1 MECSALPF
9 SIPIIATGGIRN
21 GLDIAKSI
29 ALGASVC
36 SVALPFLK
44 PAMESA
50 DKVIDKIEEMG
61 EELRVAMFLTGC
73 KTTIELKETEVI
85 VTGKAKEIAE
95 QRGFLE
101 RAIF

>member
-1 MECSALPF
+1 
-9 SIPIIATGGIRN
+9 
-21 GLDIAKSI
+21 
-29 ALGASVC
+29 
-36 SVALPFLK
+36 
-44 PAMESA
+44 
-50 DKVIDKIEEMG
+50 MG